1 MMYEF
6 DGGPFGRCFIESYT
20 SGLHGFARPKM
31 FKVTSAEGRFAAAH
45 TFQFSDKAPAGV
57 SHAAPPT
64 NATLCRIAIAQFR
77 VATNDPNHATV
88 AALDL
93 ALAPFDGPMVN
104 GRGTVLTGPG
114 FMPLPDKAATRARAP
129 LKIAAGPQDHAP
141 AAATSAAGPA
151 DLPPS

>member
-45 TFQFSDKAPAGV
+45 TFEFSDKASFGAL
-57 SHAAPPT
+57 SATPPT

-77 VATNDPNHATV
+77 AAVIDPDHATV
-88 AALDL
+88 AALDITL
-93 ALAPFDGPMVN
+93 PPFAGLMIN
-104 GRGTVLTGPG
+104 SRGSVLTGPG
-114 FMPLPDKAATRARAP
+114 FMPTP
-129 LKIAAGPQDHAP
+129 
-141 AAATSAAGPA
+141 GPA
-151 DLPPS
+151 DLSQS